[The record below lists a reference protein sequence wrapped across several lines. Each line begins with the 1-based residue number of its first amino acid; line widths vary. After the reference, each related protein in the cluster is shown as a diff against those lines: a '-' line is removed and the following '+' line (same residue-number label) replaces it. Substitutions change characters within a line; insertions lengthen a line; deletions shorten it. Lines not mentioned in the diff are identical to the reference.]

1 MLWVGCV
8 VGAVVAVV
16 VDVAV
21 VTTIVTVDIVVVC
34 RIAIEGDV
42 LLVVVAV
49 VPGVVVN
56 WSRSFGC

>member
-1 MLWVGCV
+1 MWVGCV
-8 VGAVVAVV
+8 VGANVAIV

-21 VTTIVTVDIVVVC
+21 VTTIVAVDIVVVC